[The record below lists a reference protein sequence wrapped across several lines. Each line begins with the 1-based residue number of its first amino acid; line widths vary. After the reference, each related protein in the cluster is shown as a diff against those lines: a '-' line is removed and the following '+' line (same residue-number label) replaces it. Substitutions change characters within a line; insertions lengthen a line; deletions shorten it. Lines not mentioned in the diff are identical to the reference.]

1 MTVEQAA
8 AQSLERSSYSFLLEY
23 GELAFGFG
31 YAAWVSLSSAAFAIL
46 CCCFL
51 ITLPNRILALGLHYA
66 TYASEVYRA
75 GLANIQR
82 GQWEASIAL
91 NLTPYHTFRDVI
103 IPQAIPPVVPA
114 LGIVSCFA
122 LIFTVES
129 RVLIFFGWY
138 LVGAIVLYIVYG
150 MRNSELA
157 KGHHVVETGEPAY
170 FPEDEPRDESGKP
183 VIRP

>member
-1 MTVEQAA
+1 MVGLRWASKVMRPVAPAKSFVAA
-8 AQSLERSSYSFLLEY
+8 RASRR
-23 GELAFGFG
+23 
-31 YAAWVSLSSAAFAIL
+31 AA
-46 CCCFL
+46 
-51 ITLPNRILALGLHYA
+51 
-66 TYASEVYRA
+66 
-75 GLANIQR
+75 
-82 GQWEASIAL
+82 
-91 NLTPYHTFRDVI
+91 
-103 IPQAIPPVVPA
+103 PPVVPA

-138 LVGAIVLYIVYG
+138 LVGAIVLYFVYG